1 MTLVSMIEKSRLRLR
16 GFFGTALTVLLIVF
30 SVAVWPAFAVDIIDS
45 EPIKKEKDT
54 YEKLKIFSEI
64 LALLEAN
71 YVEEVKSDDLL
82 NGAIR
87 GMLKTLD
94 PHTTYL
100 PPESYK
106 QMRVDT
112 SGKFGGLGIEI
123 SIRKGVL
130 TVVSPI
136 EDTPAYNVGIK
147 AGDKIIMIEGESTLD
162 LTLPEAVSLLRGKRG
177 TSVNITVYREGVKKP
192 LEFTIKRDIIK
203 IKSVKKKIYPN
214 KIGYIKIKSF
224 TRSTSSDLDK
234 ALAEFSA
241 KQVSKL
247 VLDLRNNPGGLLNQA
262 VEVSDRFLNVEN
274 LIVYTQ
280 GRTEDQNMRFTTH
293 ESTNYVDYPMI
304 ILVNGG
310 SASASEIV
318 AGALQD
324 LGRAVILGSQ
334 TFGKG
339 SVQTIIPL
347 SDGSALRMTTAR
359 YFTPSG
365 KVIQEKGITPDIMV
379 EAIIP
384 DPVADTT
391 AEEKKNN
398 SEKEKFRRILRE
410 KDLKKHLKGKDAN
423 GLDPEE
429 DDPKNGGG
437 EIDATLVF
445 QKEDL
450 KNDNQLRQAIAL
462 LNGWEIIGEVYKT
475 QKNKS
480 VIK

>member
-1 MTLVSMIEKSRLRLR
+1 LISMIVKFRLILR
-16 GFFGTALTVLLIVF
+16 NFFAASFAAMIII
-30 SVAVWPAFAVDIIDS
+30 SFAVLPAIAVDTIES
-45 EPIKKEKDT
+45 EAPKSEIDT
-54 YEKLKIFSEI
+54 YEKLKVFSEI

-71 YVEEVKSDDLL
+71 YVEEVESDSLV

-100 PPESYK
+100 PPDSYQ
-106 QMRVDT
+106 QMKVDT

-136 EDTPAYNVGIK
+136 EDTPAFLVGIK
-147 AGDKIIMIEGESTLD
+147 AGDKIIMIEDESTLD
-162 LTLPEAVSLLRGKRG
+162 LTLQEAVSMLRGERG
-177 TSVNITVYREGVKKP
+177 TSVNITVFRKGVKTP
-192 LEFTIKRDIIK
+192 LEFSIKRDIIK
-203 IKSVKKKIYPN
+203 VKSVKKKIYPN
-214 KIGYIKIKSF
+214 GIGYIQIKSF

-241 KQVSKL
+241 NQVSKL

-262 VEVSDRFLNVEN
+262 VEVSDRFISVEN

-293 ESTNYVDYPMI
+293 ESTSQVDFPMI

-324 LGRAVILGSQ
+324 LGRAVVLGSQ

-339 SVQTIIPL
+339 SVQTIIPF
-347 SDGSALRMTTAR
+347 S
-359 YFTPSG
+359 
-365 KVIQEKGITPDIMV
+365 
-379 EAIIP
+379 
-384 DPVADTT
+384 
-391 AEEKKNN
+391 
-398 SEKEKFRRILRE
+398 
-410 KDLKKHLKGKDAN
+410 
-423 GLDPEE
+423 
-429 DDPKNGGG
+429 
-437 EIDATLVF
+437 
-445 QKEDL
+445 
-450 KNDNQLRQAIAL
+450 
-462 LNGWEIIGEVYKT
+462 
-475 QKNKS
+475 
-480 VIK
+480 

>member
-1 MTLVSMIEKSRLRLR
+1 MIATPRSSWR
-16 GFFGTALTVLLIVF
+16 VLCGAVLAAIVF
-30 SVAVWPAFAVDIIDS
+30 TISLTVWPAHSAETIDS
-45 EPIKKEKDT
+45 DAPKKKIDT
-54 YEKLKIFSEI
+54 YEKLKVFSEI

-71 YVEEVKSDDLL
+71 YVEAVESDSLV

-100 PPESYK
+100 PPESYR
-106 QMRVDT
+106 QMKVDT

-136 EDTPAYNVGIK
+136 EDTPAFNAGIK
-147 AGDKIIMIEGESTLD
+147 SGDKIIMIEKESTLD
-162 LTLPEAVSLLRGKRG
+162 LTLQEAVSLLRGKSG
-177 TSVNITVYREGVKKP
+177 TSVNITVYRKGLKKP
-192 LEFTIKRDIIK
+192 LEFSIKREIIK
-203 IKSVKKKIYPN
+203 IKSVKKKLYPN
-214 KIGYIKIKSF
+214 NIGYIQIKSF
-224 TRSTSSDLDK
+224 TRSTSADLDK

-241 KQVSKL
+241 SHVSKL

-262 VEVSDRFLNVEN
+262 VEVSDRFLKVEN

-293 ESTNYVDYPMI
+293 ETTGEVDFPMI

-324 LGRAVILGSQ
+324 LGRAVVLGSQ

-359 YFTPSG
+359 YYTPSG
-365 KVIQEKGITPDIMV
+365 RVIQENGITPDIIV
-379 EAIIP
+379 EAERAKP
-384 DPVADTT
+384 
-391 AEEKKNN
+391 AEEMSENEKMIT

-410 KDLKKHLKGKDAN
+410 RDLKKHLKGKSAD
-423 GLDPEE
+423 GLAPAD
-429 DDPKNGGG
+429 DDPAKTNGKV
-437 EIDATLVF
+437 DAKLTF
-445 QKEDL
+445 QSEDL

-462 LNGWEIIGEVYKT
+462 LNGWDIIGGVYNVR
-475 QKNKS
+475 KNNS
-480 VIK
+480 VVK